1 MCTMI
6 PGLDLLAFDCPQCA
20 FAIRVPSAFAGRRG
34 ACPSC
39 QQAIRIP
46 EPTPGEI
53 PTDELLLDDDDDDA
67 WGLDSA
73 TGPLPVDAHALIPRA
88 RPSMRSDSDSAE
100 SRSEQ
105 SALHAEAILEQLPE
119 GPAELAPTPWPKA
132 AVFAVAVL
140 TTLALAAV
148 TLGTLAIVA

>member
-20 FAIRVPSAFAGRRG
+20 FDIRVPAAFAGRRG

-39 QQAIRIP
+39 QQPIRIP
-46 EPTPGEI
+46 EPPPATIPG
-53 PTDELLLDDDDDDA
+53 DELLLDDDDDDEV
-67 WGLDSA
+67 WGMDSG

-88 RPSMRSDSDSAE
+88 RPSMRAE
-100 SRSEQ
+100 SKDSEQ
-105 SALHAEAILEQLPE
+105 SEPNAEAILEQLPA
-119 GPAELAPTPWPKA
+119 GQIELVHTPWPRA